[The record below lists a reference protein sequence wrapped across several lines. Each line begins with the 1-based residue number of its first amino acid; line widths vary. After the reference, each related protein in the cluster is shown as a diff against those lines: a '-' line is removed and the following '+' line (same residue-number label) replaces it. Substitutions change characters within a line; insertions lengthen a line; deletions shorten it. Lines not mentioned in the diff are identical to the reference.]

1 MGCMGFPFKMKSS
14 NVKDCSQPFRRCKN
28 LLDIFIAPF
37 LHFALA
43 LQFMDLGFSRCK

>member
-28 LLDIFIAPF
+28 LLDIFYCTISSF
-37 LHFALA
+37 CILL
-43 LQFMDLGFSRCK
+43 FSSF